1 MGVRKTGP
9 RTGSFLPIHGQNR
22 PANGALEEKVKKQEV
37 IAAILACAEK
47 LGRVPTI
54 PELMKNAGI
63 DRPEIRKHFGNYTQA
78 LEECQFET
86 PGWAKTISPEM
97 RFQDWAE
104 VARALQRLPSIFDY
118 ERLGKYSTKPLR
130 RMFGS
135 WLLVPQGMKLY
146 AEEHGLEEKWKD
158 VLEMVNAQAAGRRG
172 SRGGGLGG
180 GRSGGTAA
188 RAAWAKMAEP
198 DGRPT
203 YGPLIRSRV
212 MVYGPTNEMGVVC
225 LFSSMAEELGFLI
238 LRIQTG
244 FPDCEAMRVVEGG
257 RLQPVKIEFE
267 HESKNFLKHMHD
279 LKGCDMIVCW
289 EHNWEECPLEVLE
302 LKRYCQDW
310 QKPYR

>member
-1 MGVRKTGP
+1 MHAQIGAAGAWSQHMTREQVR
-9 RTGSFLPIHGQNR
+9 
-22 PANGALEEKVKKQEV
+22 
-37 IAAILACAEK
+37 AAILACAEK

-54 PELMKNAGI
+54 PELMKDAGI

-78 LEECQFET
+78 LEECQLEA
-86 PGWAKTISPEM
+86 PGWAKTVSPEM

-104 VARALQRLPSIFDY
+104 VARTLKRLPSIFDY

-146 AEEHGLEEKWKD
+146 AEAHGLAEECRD
-158 VLEMVNAQAAGRRG
+158 VLEMVEAQAGDKRE
-172 SRGGGLGG
+172 SWSGGLGG
-180 GRSGGTAA
+180 GRRGDAAA
-188 RAAWAKMAEP
+188 RAARAKIQEL

-212 MVYGPTNEMGVVC
+212 MVYAPTNEMGVIC

-244 FPDCEAMRVVEGG
+244 FPDCEAMRIVEGG
-257 RLQPVKIEFE
+257 RLRPLSIEFE
-267 HESKNFLKHMHD
+267 YESRNFLKHMHD
-279 LKGCDMIVCW
+279 PAGCDLIVCW
-289 EHNWEECPLEVLE
+289 EHNWPECPLEVIE
-302 LKRYCQDW
+302 LKKEIGRS
-310 QKPYR
+310 RVIG